1 MAAAHKPGHMGTRE
15 AHTTAL
21 WAQVGA
27 GRAGGAKGKSG
38 KHLKQDQ
45 LVLAPR
51 SVGNGTPWRHL
62 RNECGNGGCDWMWSV
77 WRRCQQG
84 SWTLAVRAL
93 QRRSRGMRRRTRAG
107 RSAGMLAGE
116 VLTPNI
122 SARRQ
127 AQQSTLRRPRDG
139 LGMRGGSSR
148 PLRTQPK
155 CTSRRGHRHRRGAS
169 CRCAGAARAA
179 KRPAVR
185 STRRPR
191 PASCTRTLWGTSGRT
206 RRSPQ
211 SCETGTGGAG
221 RARGRCRCASF
232 GLSVLSRGAIYHR
245 ESADYP
251 PGV

>member
-1 MAAAHKPGHMGTRE
+1 
-15 AHTTAL
+15 
-21 WAQVGA
+21 
-27 GRAGGAKGKSG
+27 
-38 KHLKQDQ
+38 
-45 LVLAPR
+45 
-51 SVGNGTPWRHL
+51 
-62 RNECGNGGCDWMWSV
+62 MWSV

-127 AQQSTLRRPRDG
+127 AQLSTLRRPRDG
-139 LGMRGGSSR
+139 LRMRGGSSR

-191 PASCTRTLWGTSGRT
+191 PASCTRTLWGTSGWT

-221 RARGRCRCASF
+221 RARGRCRCATF
-232 GLSVLSRGAIYHR
+232 GLSVLSRRFFTIVSLLHTL
-245 ESADYP
+245 EP
-251 PGV
+251 PTNNLGP

>member
-1 MAAAHKPGHMGTRE
+1 
-15 AHTTAL
+15 
-21 WAQVGA
+21 
-27 GRAGGAKGKSG
+27 
-38 KHLKQDQ
+38 
-45 LVLAPR
+45 
-51 SVGNGTPWRHL
+51 
-62 RNECGNGGCDWMWSV
+62 MWSV

-127 AQQSTLRRPRDG
+127 AQQSCA
-139 LGMRGGSSR
+139 GSSR

-191 PASCTRTLWGTSGRT
+191 PASCTRTLWGTSGWT

-221 RARGRCRCASF
+221 RARGRCRCATF
-232 GLSVLSRGAIYHR
+232 GLSVLSRGAIYRLFRDKMPFNWPRPDGPRGHKHAFVR
-245 ESADYP
+245 LS
-251 PGV
+251 VLKT

>member
-1 MAAAHKPGHMGTRE
+1 
-15 AHTTAL
+15 
-21 WAQVGA
+21 
-27 GRAGGAKGKSG
+27 
-38 KHLKQDQ
+38 
-45 LVLAPR
+45 
-51 SVGNGTPWRHL
+51 
-62 RNECGNGGCDWMWSV
+62 MWSV

-191 PASCTRTLWGTSGRT
+191 PASCTRTLWGTSGWT

-221 RARGRCRCASF
+221 RARGGDDTLSCCAAILHRPSDCTV
-232 GLSVLSRGAIYHR
+232 GCALALRGAPAPGSCVRHFSPQTHGAR
-245 ESADYP
+245 ASVRRAQP
-251 PGV
+251 PRTHGYQKYGMLDASSLAWFTDHASLTQCTLCQ

>member
-1 MAAAHKPGHMGTRE
+1 MLLHVQRVRVSQINGQAESGCTRSF
-15 AHTTAL
+15 ARTTWESHLPNPIHFRLSVVLIWSTLDDTKVA
-21 WAQVGA
+21 
-27 GRAGGAKGKSG
+27 S
-38 KHLKQDQ
+38 LKQDQ

-62 RNECGNGGCDWMWSV
+62 RNERGNEGCDWMWSV
-77 WRRCQQG
+77 RGRYQQG
-84 SWTLAVRAL
+84 SWMLAVRAL

-221 RARGRCRCASF
+221 RARGR
-232 GLSVLSRGAIYHR
+232 
-245 ESADYP
+245 
-251 PGV
+251 

>member
-1 MAAAHKPGHMGTRE
+1 
-15 AHTTAL
+15 
-21 WAQVGA
+21 
-27 GRAGGAKGKSG
+27 
-38 KHLKQDQ
+38 
-45 LVLAPR
+45 
-51 SVGNGTPWRHL
+51 
-62 RNECGNGGCDWMWSV
+62 MWSV

-127 AQQSTLRRPRDG
+127 AQLSTLRRPRDG

-148 PLRTQPK
+148 PLLTQPK

-221 RARGRCRCASF
+221 RARGTAYAMRLPIFPCTGGVF
-232 GLSVLSRGAIYHR
+232 FLNVYLLQEHR
-245 ESADYP
+245 HLVPAKDTEAKTRFRR
-251 PGV
+251 

>member
-1 MAAAHKPGHMGTRE
+1 MC
-15 AHTTAL
+15 AL
-21 WAQVGA
+21 SIQ
-27 GRAGGAKGKSG
+27 RAY
-38 KHLKQDQ
+38 
-45 LVLAPR
+45 P
-51 SVGNGTPWRHL
+51 P
-62 RNECGNGGCDWMWSV
+62 
-77 WRRCQQG
+77 
-84 SWTLAVRAL
+84 
-93 QRRSRGMRRRTRAG
+93 
-107 RSAGMLAGE
+107 LAGE

-127 AQQSTLRRPRDG
+127 TQLSTLRQPRDG

-191 PASCTRTLWGTSGRT
+191 PASCTRTLWGTSGWT

-221 RARGRCRCASF
+221 RARGRCRCATF

-245 ESADYP
+245 EQRKHIIIAFIESSKRMPKAAAAADDRVDQGSLWRMRHRP
-251 PGV
+251 L

>member
-1 MAAAHKPGHMGTRE
+1 
-15 AHTTAL
+15 
-21 WAQVGA
+21 
-27 GRAGGAKGKSG
+27 
-38 KHLKQDQ
+38 
-45 LVLAPR
+45 
-51 SVGNGTPWRHL
+51 
-62 RNECGNGGCDWMWSV
+62 MWSV

-127 AQQSTLRRPRDG
+127 AQLSTLRRPRDG

-191 PASCTRTLWGTSGRT
+191 PASCTRTLWGTSGWT

-245 ESADYP
+245 DCRFCCRGRS
-251 PGV
+251 

>member
-1 MAAAHKPGHMGTRE
+1 
-15 AHTTAL
+15 
-21 WAQVGA
+21 
-27 GRAGGAKGKSG
+27 
-38 KHLKQDQ
+38 
-45 LVLAPR
+45 
-51 SVGNGTPWRHL
+51 
-62 RNECGNGGCDWMWSV
+62 MWSV

-93 QRRSRGMRRRTRAG
+93 QRRRGMRRRTRAG

-148 PLRTQPK
+148 PLRMQPK

-191 PASCTRTLWGTSGRT
+191 PASCTRTLWGTSGWT

-221 RARGRCRCASF
+221 RARGRGRHCSSSGKGPRGTVGKGRYIWHTARRLVLPYTHSQHKEEQGWWWVARTSQAPQPMR
-232 GLSVLSRGAIYHR
+232 GL
-245 ESADYP
+245 
-251 PGV
+251 PGRHNGLRST